1 MVQWQEGITPKS
13 CVALISIVVPRKTLF
28 FFGRGWGSG
37 VRGGDRK
44 DMNQQKHTKN
54 GVQHRIF
61 CHFGLF
67 LPFYPTN
74 NHKNKNFKKNEE
86 NP

>member
-1 MVQWQEGITPKS
+1 MCGAMAGGDNTKKLCGFNFHCGPSKN
-13 CVALISIVVPRKTLF
+13 AF

-37 VRGGDRK
+37 VREEGRK

-74 NHKNKNFKKNEE
+74 NHKNKNF
-86 NP
+86 